1 MIRTP
6 QPIDERVQAFRE
18 LLRSRGLAVTH
29 QRLEVYRCLLEDESH
44 PEADRLF
51 ARVRRGIPT
60 ISLGTVYKTLDTL
73 KQLGAITEVHA
84 TKNATRYE
92 AILEPHHHLV
102 CERCGSIFDLY
113 ERKYSRLRPTARAA
127 AGFEVR
133 SCSVQFRGLCRECAA
148 TSSEKHSSRTGRS

>member
-1 MIRTP
+1 MIPTP
-6 QPIDERVQAFRE
+6 QQIDERLQSFRE

-29 QRLEVYRCLLEDESH
+29 QRLGVYRSLLQDDSH

-51 ARVRRGIPT
+51 ARVRREMPT
-60 ISLGTVYKTLDTL
+60 ISLGTVYKTLDML
-73 KQLGAITEVHA
+73 KELGAITEVHA

-102 CERCGSIFDLY
+102 CERCGSIIDLY
-113 ERKYSRLRPTARAA
+113 ERKYTRLRPTARAA

-148 TSSEKHSSRTGRS
+148 TSNAKPGSRSGRS